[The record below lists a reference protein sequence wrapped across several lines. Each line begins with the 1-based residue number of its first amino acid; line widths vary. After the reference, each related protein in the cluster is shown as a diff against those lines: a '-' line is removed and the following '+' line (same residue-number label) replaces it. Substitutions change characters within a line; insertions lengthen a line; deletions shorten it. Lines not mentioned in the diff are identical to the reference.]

1 MTVLHLSTYILGSGT
16 SPLPC
21 TALLA
26 LTSLSHATAANI
38 QSSSGQPVDNV
49 VLCKCVLDKTKTS
62 PSLAFLRFLFWSW
75 WWDLRVVTFV
85 PSDRPSAHERVDVDT
100 IQIWRSQVKCY
111 GGRNWVKCPKLFF
124 DRIIACTNDDLSG
137 VWLVQLRLSAICSLS
152 QLSFSVSLSRWVW
165 SDEDG
170 AFAAGIHGVPAGL
183 ALFQGL
189 PPFSRKG
196 VGKDVK
202 QHQRTDQ
209 TS

>member
-1 MTVLHLSTYILGSGT
+1 MQLLPIYRA
-16 SPLPC
+16 PLVNQW
-21 TALLA
+21 TMLYF
-26 LTSLSHATAANI
+26 
-38 QSSSGQPVDNV
+38 V
-49 VLCKCVLDKTKTS
+49 KCVLDKTKTS

-75 WWDLRVVTFV
+75 CRDLRVVTFV
-85 PSDRPSAHERVDVDT
+85 PKWPPQCAWKSGRWYNSNLKIPR
-100 IQIWRSQVKCY
+100 VKCY
-111 GGRNWVKCPKLFF
+111 GGRNWIKCPTLFF

-209 TS
+209 TSQVSPQRRKR

>member
-1 MTVLHLSTYILGSGT
+1 MQLLPIYRA
-16 SPLPC
+16 PLVNQW
-21 TALLA
+21 TMLYF
-26 LTSLSHATAANI
+26 
-38 QSSSGQPVDNV
+38 V
-49 VLCKCVLDKTKTS
+49 KCVLDKTKTS

-75 WWDLRVVTFV
+75 CRDLRVVTFV

-111 GGRNWVKCPKLFF
+111 GGRNWIKCPTLFF

-152 QLSFSVSLSRWVW
+152 QLSFSLSLSRWVW

-209 TS
+209 TSQISPQRRKK

>member
-1 MTVLHLSTYILGSGT
+1 M
-16 SPLPC
+16 
-21 TALLA
+21 
-26 LTSLSHATAANI
+26 
-38 QSSSGQPVDNV
+38 
-49 VLCKCVLDKTKTS
+49 LDKTKTS

-75 WWDLRVVTFV
+75 CRDLRVVTFV

-111 GGRNWVKCPKLFF
+111 GGRNWIKCPTLFF

-152 QLSFSVSLSRWVW
+152 QFSFSLSLSRWVW

-209 TS
+209 TSQISPQRRKK